1 MLDNHTLN
9 YDYTG
14 IRCKKHSYATKF
26 HMAMLD
32 CNEYYYYHRTFS
44 CTCLHTILGVNNPTV
59 SLIHL
64 DAITI
69 LHTKSKIRL
78 FMVV

>member
-1 MLDNHTLN
+1 
-9 YDYTG
+9 
-14 IRCKKHSYATKF
+14 
-26 HMAMLD
+26 MLD

-69 LHTKSKIRL
+69 LHTKGKIRL
-78 FMVV
+78 FMVFVMNIRSTSGHALLIIHNINVNH